1 MVGIAGD
8 RPIRGEYFKAPS
20 AILLLR
26 FRSAERKADFTSF
39 HILVILIHL
48 LFREHQTF
56 HDVCDF
62 MRRINKVFLQLYV
75 NPA

>member
-26 FRSAERKADFTSF
+26 FRSAERKADLTSF

-48 LFREHQTF
+48 LFQEHQTF
-56 HDVCDF
+56 HGVCDF
-62 MRRINKVFLQLYV
+62 MRQRIKVLLQCNV